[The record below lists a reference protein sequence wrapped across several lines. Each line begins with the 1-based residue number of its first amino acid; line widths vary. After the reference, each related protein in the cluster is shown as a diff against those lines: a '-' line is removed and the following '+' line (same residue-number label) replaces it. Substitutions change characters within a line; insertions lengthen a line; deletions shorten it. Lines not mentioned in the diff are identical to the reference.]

1 MARLVRHS
9 ASGSYISAVSAAFAA
24 TDGGCSMA
32 ARTAVDQNTAWA
44 MSACQICN
52 NPKVGCMGTG
62 GVAWR
67 GGTHGVPQPF
77 SAKMT
82 GVTGGATYVGG

>member
-44 MSACQICN
+44 MSAYQICN

-62 GVAWR
+62 GVAWQ
-67 GGTHGVPQPF
+67 GGVHGVPQPF
-77 SAKMT
+77 SAKIT
-82 GVTGGATYVGG
+82 GATRGATYVGG